1 MSINLNIPK
10 RHLNY
15 NFHTSF
21 MDVDEKSI
29 NQLQKDIEGLEWRL
43 KAVEKE
49 QRLLIEDILSGE
61 PIERIKKRLLDN
73 SSEDFEESMK
83 KLDKQ
88 IKIRI

>member
-1 MSINLNIPK
+1 
-10 RHLNY
+10 
-15 NFHTSF
+15 

-29 NQLQKDIEGLEWRL
+29 TQLQKDIEGLGWRL

>member
-1 MSINLNIPK
+1 
-10 RHLNY
+10 
-15 NFHTSF
+15 

-29 NQLQKDIEGLEWRL
+29 TQLQKDIEGLGWRL

-88 IKIRI
+88 IKIKI